1 VEELSEILSD
11 RFPDLWKLG
20 QAYFSGELHVKIE
33 QGRQAQFKVYV
44 CM

>member
-1 VEELSEILSD
+1 MEELSEILSN

-33 QGRQAQFKVYV
+33 SGRQVQFKVCV